1 MLNDISAAIVSPERR
16 IYSAYQRTKIMPL
29 TNNPSRRHV
38 PHSVGVL
45 VLFIFSAGLAV
56 AASDANAQEKNH
68 VSTTKAKPPALPKS
82 SAQVIVK
89 PGMSD
94 EEWKK
99 AYKETGRPP
108 FSRKS
113 VKRTGGNVER
123 D

>member
-1 MLNDISAAIVSPERR
+1 MIFHHDQSFRYDLNVLAPLIILISTLAF
-16 IYSAYQRTKIMPL
+16 TL
-29 TNNPSRRHV
+29 TVHDS
-38 PHSVGVL
+38 
-45 VLFIFSAGLAV
+45 
-56 AASDANAQEKNH
+56 NAQEKNNSS
-68 VSTTKAKPPALPKS
+68 VIKAKPPALPNG
-82 SAQVIVK
+82 SAQTVVK

-113 VKRTGGNVER
+113 VKQIGGNVER

>member
-1 MLNDISAAIVSPERR
+1 
-16 IYSAYQRTKIMPL
+16 MPL
-29 TNNPSRRHV
+29 TINPSHFHV
-38 PHSVGVL
+38 THSLGIL
-45 VLFIFSAGLAV
+45 ALFIFSVGLAV
-56 AASDANAQEKNH
+56 AASDSNAQEKNY
-68 VSTTKAKPPALPKS
+68 VSTTKVKPPTLPKS

-89 PGMSD
+89 PGMSA

-113 VKRTGGNVER
+113 VKQAGGNVER

>member
-1 MLNDISAAIVSPERR
+1 
-16 IYSAYQRTKIMPL
+16 MPL

-56 AASDANAQEKNH
+56 AASGSDVQEKNH

-82 SAQVIVK
+82 SAQVVVK

-99 AYKETGRPP
+99 AYKDTGRPP

-113 VKRTGGNVER
+113 VKQAGGNVER

>member
-1 MLNDISAAIVSPERR
+1 
-16 IYSAYQRTKIMPL
+16 MPL
-29 TNNPSRRHV
+29 TNNPPDFHA
-38 PHSVGVL
+38 PNPVGAL
-45 VLFIFSAGLAV
+45 ILFIFAAGLAV
-56 AASDANAQEKNH
+56 AASDANAQERNY
-68 VSTTKAKPPALPKS
+68 VSATRTKSPALPKN

-113 VKRTGGNVER
+113 VKQSGGNVER